1 MNLLQFFED
10 PRGPEEKGSLL
21 RIRTPNMEFL
31 NAILIRIPPRKVVV
45 IPVKKIEKSS
55 GENKE
60 SEHA

>member
-45 IPVKKIEKSS
+45 IPVKKL
-55 GENKE
+55 ENKE
-60 SEHA
+60 K